1 MPWEGWDGAS
11 FFIFAPMWK
20 VLARTILRN
29 RIAIILVLAAI
40 TAFMGW
46 HASKVEI
53 QYEFPR
59 LLPDDDSTSV
69 QYDNFIK
76 RFGKDGAVMVIGIE
90 DSNFYQLKKFNDWYD
105 LTYQIKKIKGIQ
117 EVGSVARIY
126 NLTKND
132 SLHKFEFNPVISKKP
147 TTQKEVDS
155 IRNVV
160 ENLPFYEGLMFEK
173 KSHTHIMMITFQPK
187 ELDSKA
193 RLAIVDTIRNHAN
206 YFLSKNPDLKDKIHF
221 SGLPY
226 IRTQIART
234 ILHEMVLFM
243 GLALLVTT
251 IILLLVFRSLLPVL
265 FSILVVCVGVTWSFG
280 CIDLFGY
287 RITSLI
293 GLIPPLLIII
303 GIPNCILLLNKYHI
317 EFSRHKSQG
326 LALARMVEKIG
337 ISLFLAN
344 VTTSIGFAVFCF
356 TKTEI
361 LFQFGLVASINVMAT
376 YAISMLLI
384 PVIFSYL
391 PPPSEKHTQH
401 LSRKHLSKLLEKI
414 DYLVHHHRKMVYTI
428 VSIIVLVSVYGVTKI
443 IVLGYVVDDL
453 PKNHPIYKD
462 MNFFQEKFGGVLP
475 FEIVVDGK
483 KEGIALKDRTLR
495 KINKL
500 QKLLARYD
508 EFTRPLSVVEAL
520 KFSNQAMNDGRKKFY
535 ILPGSLDLA
544 KIAEYSSEAKDKQSR
559 FRAFLDSTK
568 RYTRVSVQMADIGSI
583 KMKSL
588 VKKLRPR
595 IDSVFNFEY
604 GETNLPAAGRWAA
617 DSLRYNIA
625 TTGTSVMFMEGNG
638 FLVGNLLESVLM
650 AIVLIALV
658 LYTLFMSPRMI
669 SISVIPSLVP
679 LIITAGLMGYFDIH
693 LKPST
698 ILIFSIAFG
707 ISSDGTLY
715 FLTKYRQEYKHFPNS
730 ISKCVSLTIKET
742 GVSMIYTACI
752 LSCGFGIFTASSFG
766 GTASLGLLIS
776 ITLFM
781 AYCSNLILLPCFL
794 LSLEKRLTTKALL
807 ETPIIEVED
816 DDDEE

>member
-1 MPWEGWDGAS
+1 
-11 FFIFAPMWK
+11 MWK
-20 VLARTILRN
+20 VLARNILRN

-59 LLPDDDSTSV
+59 LLPDNDSTSV
-69 QYDNFIK
+69 QYDNFK
-76 RFGKDGAVMVIGIE
+76 TRFGKDGAVMVVGIE

-105 LTYQIKKIKGIQ
+105 LTYKIKKIKGIQ
-117 EVGSVARIY
+117 EVVSVARIY

-147 TTQKEVDS
+147 STQQEVDS
-155 IRNVV
+155 IRDVI
-160 ENLPFYEGLMFEK
+160 ENLPFYEGFVFEK
-173 KSHTHIMMITFQPK
+173 KSHTHIMAITFQQQ

-193 RLAIVDTIRNHAN
+193 RLAIVDTIRNYVNA
-206 YFLSKNPDLKDKIHF
+206 FLATDPDLKDKIHY

-234 ILHEMVLFM
+234 IMHEMVLFM
-243 GLALLVTT
+243 CLALLVTT
-251 IILLLVFRSLLPVL
+251 IILSLVFRSVLPVV
-265 FSILVVCVGVTWSFG
+265 FSILVVGVGVTWSFG
-280 CIDLFGY
+280 CIHLFGY
-287 RITSLI
+287 KISSLI

-317 EFSRHKSQG
+317 EYSRHKNQG

-384 PVIFSYL
+384 PVIFSYFA
-391 PPPSEKHTQH
+391 PPSDKHTQH
-401 LSRKHLSKLLEKI
+401 LSRKPLAKILEKV
-414 DYLVHHHRKMVYTI
+414 DYLVHHHRKLVYSI
-428 VSIIVLVSVYGVTKI
+428 VSIVVLVSIFGITKI

-483 KEGIALKDRTLR
+483 KEGIAMKDRTLR

-500 QKLLARYD
+500 QKLLAQYD
-508 EFTRPLSVVEAL
+508 QFTRPLSEVEAI

-559 FRAFLDSTK
+559 FRSFLDSTK
-568 RYTRVSVQMADIGSI
+568 QYTRVSVQMADIGSI
-583 KMKSL
+583 KMKTL
-588 VKKLRPR
+588 TKELRPR
-595 IDSVFNFEY
+595 IDSVFNFDYEA
-604 GETNLPAAGRWAA
+604 TKWAA

-625 TTGTSVMFMEGNG
+625 TTGTSIMFMEGNG

-650 AIVLIALV
+650 AIILIALV

-669 SISVIPSLVP
+669 SVSVIPSLVP

-715 FLTKYRQEYKHFPNS
+715 FLTKYRQEFKHFPNS

-766 GTASLGLLIS
+766 GTAALGLLIS
-776 ITLFM
+776 ITLFLS
-781 AYCSNLILLPCFL
+781 YCSNLILLPCFL
-794 LSLEKRLTTKALL
+794 LSLEKRLSTKALL
-807 ETPIIEVED
+807 ETPLIDMEEEED
-816 DDDEE
+816 GDDI

>member
-1 MPWEGWDGAS
+1 
-11 FFIFAPMWK
+11 MWK
-20 VLARTILRN
+20 FLARNILRN
-29 RIAIILVLAAI
+29 RIAIILVLAGI

-46 HASKVEI
+46 HASKVEV

-59 LLPDDDSTSV
+59 LLPEDDSTSI

-76 RFGKDGAVMVIGIE
+76 LFGKDGAVMVIGIE
-90 DSNFYQLKKFNDWYD
+90 DSSFYHLQKFNDWYD
-105 LTYQIKKIKGIQ
+105 LTYKIKNIKGIS
-117 EVGSVARIY
+117 EVVSVARIY

-132 SLHKFEFNPVISKKP
+132 SLRKFEFNPVITKKP
-147 TTQKEVDS
+147 TSQPEVDS
-155 IRNVV
+155 IRNVI
-160 ENLPFYEGLMFEK
+160 ENLPFYEGFVFEK
-173 KSHTHIMMITFQPK
+173 KSHTHIMAITFKQK

-193 RLAIVDTIRNHAN
+193 RLAIVDDIRSASDI
-206 YFLSKNPDLKDKIHF
+206 FLAQHPELKNKIHF

-234 ILHEMVLFM
+234 IMHEMVLFM
-243 GLALLVTT
+243 CLALLVTT
-251 IILLLVFRSLLPVL
+251 IILSLVFRSLLPVI

-280 CIDLFGY
+280 CMDLFGY
-287 RITSLI
+287 KISSLI

-317 EFSRHKSQG
+317 EYSRHKNQG
-326 LALARMVEKIG
+326 LALSRMVEKIG

-344 VTTSIGFAVFCF
+344 VTTSIGFAVFCL

-384 PVIFSYL
+384 PVIFSFFA
-391 PPPSEKHTQH
+391 PPSDKHTQH
-401 LSRKHLSKLLEKI
+401 LSRKPLARILEKV
-414 DYLVHHHRKMVYTI
+414 DYLVHHHRKLVYTI
-428 VSIIVLVSVYGVTKI
+428 VSIIMIVSFYGITKI
-443 IVLGYVVDDL
+443 VVLGYVVDDL

-462 MNFFQEKFGGVLP
+462 MTFFQEKFGGVLP

-483 KEGIALKDRTLR
+483 KEGFAMKERSLR

-500 QKLLARYD
+500 QKLLAKYD
-508 EFTRPLSVVEAL
+508 EFTRPLSVVEAI
-520 KFSNQAMNDGRKKFY
+520 KFSNQAMNDGKKKFY
-535 ILPGSLDLA
+535 ILPGNLDLA
-544 KIAEYSSEAKDKQSR
+544 KISEYSSEAKEKQSR
-559 FRAFLDSTK
+559 FRSFLDSTK
-568 RYTRVSVQMADIGSI
+568 RFTRVSVQMADIGSI
-583 KMKSL
+583 KMRSL
-588 VKKLRPR
+588 TKELRPR
-595 IDSVFNFEY
+595 IDSVFNYDYE
-604 GETNLPAAGRWAA
+604 ENKWAA

-625 TTGTSVMFMEGNG
+625 TTGTSLMFMEGNG
-638 FLVGNLLESVLM
+638 FLVGNLLESVLL

-669 SISVIPSLVP
+669 SVSVIPSLVP
-679 LIITAGLMGYFDIH
+679 LIITAGLMGFFDIH

-715 FLTKYRQEYKHFPNS
+715 FLTKYRQEFKHFPNS

-766 GTASLGLLIS
+766 GTAALGLLIS

-794 LSLEKRLTTKALL
+794 LSLEKRLTTKELL
-807 ETPIIEVED
+807 ETPLIEMEE
-816 DDDEE
+816 DEEENDNQ

>member
-1 MPWEGWDGAS
+1 MA
-11 FFIFAPMWK
+11 
-20 VLARTILRN
+20 
-29 RIAIILVLAAI
+29 
-40 TAFMGW
+40 
-46 HASKVEI
+46 
-53 QYEFPR
+53 
-59 LLPDDDSTSV
+59 
-69 QYDNFIK
+69 
-76 RFGKDGAVMVIGIE
+76 
-90 DSNFYQLKKFNDWYD
+90 
-105 LTYQIKKIKGIQ
+105 
-117 EVGSVARIY
+117 
-126 NLTKND
+126 
-132 SLHKFEFNPVISKKP
+132 
-147 TTQKEVDS
+147 
-155 IRNVV
+155 
-160 ENLPFYEGLMFEK
+160 
-173 KSHTHIMMITFQPK
+173 ITFQPK

-193 RLAIVDTIRNHAN
+193 RLAIVDTIRNLADD
-206 YFLSKNPDLKDKIHF
+206 FLVKHPELKNKIHF

-280 CIDLFGY
+280 CIHLFGY

-356 TKTEI
+356 TKSEI
-361 LFQFGLVASINVMAT
+361 LFQFGLVASLNVMAT

-391 PPPSEKHTQH
+391 PSPSEKHTQH
-401 LSRKHLSKLLEKI
+401 LSRKHLAKILEKI
-414 DYLVHHHRKMVYTI
+414 DYLVHHHRKTVYAI
-428 VSIIVLVSVYGVTKI
+428 VSIIVLVSLFGITKI

-453 PKNHPIYKD
+453 PKGHPIYKD
-462 MNFFQEKFGGVLP
+462 MTFFQEKLGGVLP

-500 QKLLARYD
+500 QKLLAQYD
-508 EFTRPLSVVEAL
+508 EFTRPLSVVEAI
-520 KFSNQAMNDGRKKFY
+520 KFSNQAMNDGKKKFY

-544 KIAEYSSEAKDKQSR
+544 KISEYSSSAKEKQDR
-559 FRAFLDSTK
+559 FRSFLDSSK

-583 KMKSL
+583 KMRSL
-588 VKKLRPR
+588 VNELRPR
-595 IDSVFNFEY
+595 IDSVFNFDNE
-604 GETNLPAAGRWAA
+604 ENKWSA

-638 FLVGNLLESVLM
+638 FLVGNLLESVLL

-669 SISVIPSLVP
+669 SVSVIPSLVP

-707 ISSDGTLY
+707 IASDGTLY

-752 LSCGFGIFTASSFG
+752 LSCGFGILPLPVSEEPQRWVC
-766 GTASLGLLIS
+766 
-776 ITLFM
+776 LF
-781 AYCSNLILLPCFL
+781 L
-794 LSLEKRLTTKALL
+794 
-807 ETPIIEVED
+807 
-816 DDDEE
+816 

>member
-1 MPWEGWDGAS
+1 
-11 FFIFAPMWK
+11 MWK
-20 VLARTILRN
+20 FLARNILRN
-29 RIAIILVLAAI
+29 RIAIILVLALI

-59 LLPDDDSTSV
+59 LLPDDDSTSI
-69 QYDNFIK
+69 QYDNFK
-76 RFGKDGAVMVIGIE
+76 KQFGKDGAVMFIGIE
-90 DSNFYQLKKFNDWYD
+90 DSTFYQLKKFNDWYD
-105 LTYQIKKIKGIQ
+105 LTYKIKNIKGIQ
-117 EVGSVARIY
+117 EVVSVARIY

-132 SLHKFEFNPVISKKP
+132 SLHKLEFNPILSKKP
-147 TTQKEVDS
+147 TTQQEVDS

-160 ENLPFYEGLMFEK
+160 ENLSFYEGFVFEK
-173 KSHTHIMMITFQPK
+173 KSHTHIMMITFQAK

-193 RLAIVDTIRNHAN
+193 RLAIVDTIRNYTN
-206 YFLSKNPDLKDKIHF
+206 IFLATDPDLKDKIHF

-234 ILHEMVLFM
+234 IMHEMVLFM
-243 GLALLVTT
+243 CLALLVTT

-280 CIDLFGY
+280 CIHLFGY
-287 RITSLI
+287 KISSLI

-317 EFSRHKSQG
+317 EYSRHKSQG
-326 LALARMVEKIG
+326 LALARMVERIG

-401 LSRKHLSKLLEKI
+401 LSRKPLAKLLEKI

-428 VSIIVLVSVYGVTKI
+428 VSIIVLVSIFGITKI
-443 IVLGYVVDDL
+443 VVLGYVVDDL

-500 QKLLARYD
+500 QKLLAQYG
-508 EFTRPLSVVEAL
+508 EFTRPLSVVEAI

-544 KIAEYSSEAKDKQSR
+544 KIADYSSEAKDKQSR
-559 FRAFLDSTK
+559 FRSFLDSTK

-583 KMKSL
+583 KMRSL
-588 VKKLRPR
+588 TKELRPR
-595 IDSVFNFEY
+595 IDSVFNFDYDESKF
-604 GETNLPAAGRWAA
+604 AA

-669 SISVIPSLVP
+669 SVSVIPSLVP
-679 LIITAGLMGYFDIH
+679 LIITAGLMGFFDIH

-766 GTASLGLLIS
+766 GTAALGLLIS

-807 ETPIIEVED
+807 ETPFIEMEEEEED
-816 DDDEE
+816 ENSSDSVQ